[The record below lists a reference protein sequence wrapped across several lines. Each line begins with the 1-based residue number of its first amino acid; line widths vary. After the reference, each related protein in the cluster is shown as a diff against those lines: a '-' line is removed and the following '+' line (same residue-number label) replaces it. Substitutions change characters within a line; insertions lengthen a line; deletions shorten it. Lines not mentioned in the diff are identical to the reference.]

1 MTIEGIMT
9 KNVRSVGCE
18 EPIAA
23 AARLLKREN
32 IGCLPVCSDR
42 GKLVGILT
50 DRDIALRCVAAG
62 LDPAHTKVQDIMTR
76 GVYTLSPG
84 NTAEMATET
93 MRKAGVHRLPVVEKG
108 ALCGILS
115 LSDLVG
121 KTSLYAETLETLT
134 DLAGNIRHRT

>member
-9 KNVRSVGCE
+9 KHVLSVGCE

-32 IGCLPVCSDR
+32 IGCVPVCSD
-42 GKLVGILT
+42 GGNLEGIIT

-62 LDPAHTKVQDIMTR
+62 LDPAHTMVQDIMTR
-76 GVYTLSPG
+76 GVYTLSPKDQPE
-84 NTAEMATET
+84 TATET

-108 ALCGILS
+108 QLCGILS

-121 KTSLYAETLETLT
+121 KTSLYAETMETLT
-134 DLAGNIRHRT
+134 DLAGNIRRRT